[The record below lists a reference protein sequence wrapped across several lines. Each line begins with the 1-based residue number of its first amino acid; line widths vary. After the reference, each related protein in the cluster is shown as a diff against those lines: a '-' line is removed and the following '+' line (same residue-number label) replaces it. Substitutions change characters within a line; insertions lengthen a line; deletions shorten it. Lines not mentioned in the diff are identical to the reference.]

1 MKLTLAEKLE
11 NVKRHLYD
19 DVPIYEIKNKYGQ
32 DPSSLKYC
40 IVLYKRYGDKAFK
53 TELQRK
59 KYSRELK
66 LNVIHEHIVEGK
78 SLRSIALDLML
89 TDPRIVA
96 DWVEKYKKHGEESI
110 QDTYPREAYK
120 RHDDKILEKE
130 YKKLLEDLQRT
141 KAENEYLKKSFPQVL
156 KRSRQLKKK

>member
-19 DVPIYEIKNKYGQ
+19 DVPIYEIKRKYGQ

-53 TELQRK
+53 TEFQRK

-66 LNVIHEHIVEGK
+66 LKVIHKHFTEGK
-78 SLRSIALDLML
+78 SIRSLALDLML

-96 DWVEKYKKHGEESI
+96 DWVEKYQKCGEEGI

-120 RHDDKILEKE
+120 HHDDKVLEKE
-130 YKKLLEDLQRT
+130 YKKLLEDLERT

>member
-1 MKLTLAEKLE
+1 MKLTLEEKLE

-19 DVPIYEIKNKYGQ
+19 DVPIWEIKKKYGQ

-40 IVLYKRYGDKAFK
+40 IVLFKRYGDKAFK
-53 TELQRK
+53 TEFQRK

-66 LNVIHEHIVEGK
+66 LKVIHQHFTEGK
-78 SLRSIALDLML
+78 SFRSIALDLML

-96 DWVEKYKKHGEESI
+96 DWVEKYIKEGEEGI

-120 RHDDKILEKE
+120 HHNDKVLEKE
-130 YKKLLEDLQRT
+130 YKKLLEDLTRT

-156 KRSRQLKKK
+156 KRSKQSRKK